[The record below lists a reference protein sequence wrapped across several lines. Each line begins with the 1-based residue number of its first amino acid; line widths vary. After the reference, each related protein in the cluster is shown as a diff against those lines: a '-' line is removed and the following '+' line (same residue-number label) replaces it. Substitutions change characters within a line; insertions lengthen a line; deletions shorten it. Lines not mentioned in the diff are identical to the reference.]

1 MSRSSRMSRLYTP
14 SMLLSNRQREMRMR
28 KAKRRQQKPPTYPF
42 LFLMAWVKPYH
53 AAGERCSSCHAEAV
67 YAYEHSVDIARMAQL
82 RSSGIPD
89 SEAID
94 ATWFAALD
102 DQLKGRYRRAQTTY
116 HCLSCAHQLIAHH
129 SGEEAATLVMIPTEI
144 MGHLSILLLNRL
156 ASREDQG
163 QPCLA
168 ATAARTIE
176 EWRVLFCSQRE
187 RPSRSPAR
195 KGMCHKVPAA
205 KRLIWLSQER
215 ILVICLVATT
225 LRTYE

>member
-1 MSRSSRMSRLYTP
+1 MSRLYTP
-14 SMLLSNRQREMRMR
+14 PMLLFMRQREMRMR

-67 YAYEHSVDIARMAQL
+67 YAYEHYVDIARMAQL
-82 RSSGIPD
+82 ISEGIPD

-176 EWRVLFCSQRE
+176 EVACAILQPE
-187 RPSRSPAR
+187 GETITLPR
-195 KGMCHKVPAA
+195 KKGNVP
-205 KRLIWLSQER
+205 
-215 ILVICLVATT
+215 
-225 LRTYE
+225 